1 MRGVSIVTKEA
12 MTETQ
17 EELDVIETTIVELN
31 QEELDM
37 IDAFHTP

>member
-1 MRGVSIVTKEA
+1 